1 MPELLRPD
9 VYLRELPGTAIAPSV
24 SVSTAGFVG
33 VTERGPV
40 NEATLI
46 TSWTSFE
53 TTFGGFIS
61 TSYLAN
67 SVQAFFQ
74 EGGTRCYVVRITGAS
89 GTAQAS
95 VALDDFGGVAVGGA
109 VTSGGSAPFNLEPG
123 YTLIGSVDGLG
134 ADTATFTAARATLT
148 GSGGTGFLAMLNETF
163 TVRIDGG
170 DWQTI
175 TFGTEASHALAVG
188 TINAQLLGGYA
199 VANGAHTDITSDTR
213 GTDSLVE
220 VLSAPAAVNTK
231 IGITDGTSAAGAGN
245 VANIDAVSATEF
257 DTIVTA
263 AFTSGGG
270 VAVSGS
276 GLMTITSVTT
286 GIAGSIEITGGTGNG
301 VFLFDTNAHTGAA
314 SGQENSVTVEA
325 KYVGSSYNL
334 LKAYTTV
341 ASTTLNVPGGIT
353 GAVASIIV
361 VSPGSF
367 SKGDV
372 IWISDGTTDAVAV
385 VNSVNLSAGTVTFAT
400 SITITGTI
408 ANGATVSTSSQHR
421 MNTKLSANLVAGSVS
436 TAQVLSASNARV
448 GQYITIGDGTTL
460 MEVELTGVNGTELQ
474 FAALSL
480 GTTIAATSSVV
491 ASQEFRLDIYDSG
504 VFSERFEFLSM
515 SENNAQDF
523 VDTRL
528 SGDDSESSLVDV
540 TVNAAPTNPTEYKRA
555 PYPVTEEAL
564 TGGADGVAANDA
576 EYIGASGASPTGLY
590 AFDIRTD
597 INFIAVPGVA
607 TSTTQGALV
616 DYCENR
622 GDCVGI
628 VDPPVAKDE
637 AQEIRDWR
645 LNDLNKDS
653 SYGALYYPWLKKV
666 DPINSGLFVNIPPS
680 GNMAGIW
687 SNVSAVSGPQTPPA
701 NVALSNVVGLTHD
714 TTDGEHD
721 ILNPIGINVIRAY
734 PGQGIRVM
742 GSRTLQSAQDGKH
755 YINVRRV
762 INFVKVSLRSALRP
776 YLQAA
781 IDEDLWGQIRSTC
794 NTFLTNAWR
803 DGLIVPRTD
812 KSQAYFVKVD
822 SENNPPS
829 VVNAGRVNVAVGI
842 NPPRPA
848 EFIVITLSLIDTV
861 TATETTG

>member
-9 VYLRELPGTAIAPSV
+9 VYLEELPGVSIAPSV

-33 VTERGPV
+33 VAERGPV

-46 TSWTSFE
+46 TSWSAFE
-53 TTFGGFIS
+53 TTFGSFVS

-74 EGGTRCYVVRITGAS
+74 EGGTRCYVVRITGSS

-95 VALDDFGGVAVGGA
+95 VDLSDFGGVAVGGA
-109 VTSGGSAPFNLEPG
+109 VTSGASAPFNLEPG
-123 YTLIGSVDGLG
+123 ETLTANIDGVG
-134 ADTATFTAARATLT
+134 PDTATFSATRSTLA
-148 GSGGTGFLAMLNETF
+148 GSGGTFSTMASETF
-163 TVRIDGG
+163 EVRIDGG

-175 TFGTEASHALAVG
+175 TFTTEATIGDAVN

-199 VANGAHTDITSDTR
+199 AENTGQVDITSDTR

-220 VLSAPAAVNTK
+220 TQNV
-231 IGITDGTSAAGAGN
+231 AAGVTSKLGIQDAATSTAGTGN
-245 VANIDAVSATEF
+245 VANIDAVSASEF
-257 DTIVTA
+257 ITIVEA

-270 VAVSGS
+270 VSVSGS

-286 GIAGSIEITGGTGNG
+286 GASGSIEITGGTANTT
-301 VFLFDTNAHTGAA
+301 LLYDTSVYSGSA
-314 SGQENSVTVEA
+314 SGQETAVTVQA

-334 LKAYTTV
+334 LKAYTQV
-341 ASTTLNVPGGIT
+341 ASTTMSEVGGIT
-353 GAVASIIV
+353 GSVSSITVI
-361 VSPGSF
+361 SPGNF

-372 IWISDGTTDAVAV
+372 IWISDGSNSAVAV
-385 VNSVNLSAGTVTFAT
+385 VNSVNLSAGTITFAAA
-400 SITITGTI
+400 ITVTGTI

-421 MNTKLSANLVAGSVS
+421 MSTQLSADLTSGSVS
-436 TAQVLSASNARV
+436 TAQVVSATNARV
-448 GQYITIGDGTTL
+448 GQFITIADGTTL
-460 MEVELTGVNGTELQ
+460 LEVEITGVNGNELQ
-474 FAALSL
+474 FGATALA
-480 GTTIAATSSVV
+480 TTISASSSVV

-504 VFSERFEFLSM
+504 TFSERFEYLSM

-528 SGDDSESSLVDV
+528 SGDDSEASLVDV
-540 TVNAAPTNPTEYKRA
+540 TVNASPTNPTEYKRA
-555 PYPVTEEAL
+555 PYPVTEQSL
-564 TGGADGVAANDA
+564 TGGADGTTAADSD
-576 EYIGASGASPTGLY
+576 YIGAAGASPTGLY
-590 AFDIRTD
+590 AFDLLSD
-597 INFIAVPGVA
+597 VNFIAVPGVA
-607 TSTTQGALV
+607 TATTQGALV

-666 DPINSGLFVNIPPS
+666 DPINSGLFVNVPPS

-701 NVALSNVVGLTHD
+701 NIALSNVVGLTHD

-721 ILNPIGINVIRAY
+721 ILNPIGVNVIRAY

-762 INFVKVSLRSALRP
+762 INYVKVSLKSALRP

-781 IDEDLWGQIRSTC
+781 IDEDLWAQIRTTC
-794 NTFLTNAWR
+794 DTFLTNAWR
-803 DGLIVPRTD
+803 DGLLVPRTD

-822 SENNPPS
+822 EENNPAS
-829 VVNAGRVNVAVGI
+829 VQNAGRVNVAVGI